1 MNPYPQQHLGGRL
14 VQAVRQAEPGGELI
28 AFVIYLHEQ
37 QWLLEVVPANRRS
50 RPEQIWQ
57 L

>member
-57 L
+57 